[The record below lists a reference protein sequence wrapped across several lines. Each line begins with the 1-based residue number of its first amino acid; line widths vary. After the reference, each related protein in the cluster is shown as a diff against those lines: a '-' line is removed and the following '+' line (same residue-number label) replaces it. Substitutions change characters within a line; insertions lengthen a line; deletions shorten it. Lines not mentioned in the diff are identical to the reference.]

1 MRSIVFATANLNK
14 LKEAREILGSEWQLS
29 GLHDLG
35 CTEEV
40 PETSG
45 TIPGN
50 AIQKATYVYEKYGV
64 DCFAEDT
71 GLEITALNG
80 EPGVYSARYAGPGAQ
95 AQDNIAL
102 VLQKMAGIRERSARF
117 KTVIALMMEGQ
128 CFTFEGVVTGKI
140 LEAPQGSGGFG
151 YDPIFLPDG
160 YADSFGVLSPDI
172 KNSISHR
179 ARALQV
185 FADFMRKSH
194 LHQP

>member
-50 AIQKATYVYEKYGV
+50 AIQKATYVHEKYGV

-128 CFTFEGVVTGKI
+128 CF
-140 LEAPQGSGGFG
+140 
-151 YDPIFLPDG
+151 IF
-160 YADSFGVLSPDI
+160 
-172 KNSISHR
+172 
-179 ARALQV
+179 
-185 FADFMRKSH
+185 
-194 LHQP
+194 

>member
-50 AIQKATYVYEKYGV
+50 AIQKATYVHEKYGV

>member
-50 AIQKATYVYEKYGV
+50 AIQKATYVHEKYGV

-128 CFTFEGVVTGKI
+128 CFIFEGVVTGKI

>member
-194 LHQP
+194 LYQP

>member
-14 LKEAREILGSEWQLS
+14 LKEAREILGPEWQLS

-71 GLEITALNG
+71 GLEISALNG

-128 CFTFEGVVTGKI
+128 CFTFEGIVTGKI
-140 LEAPQGSGGFG
+140 LETPQGSGGFG